1 VLELIDA
8 YDREVEVLAWSIA
21 HRGHNITVVAA

>member
-8 YDREVEVLAWSIA
+8 YDREVEVLARSIA